1 MHCAG
6 ICVLIV
12 RSSGESRP
20 TEFGALRFKINGVIF
35 AWSETICKSPL
46 LGRTRAGPVCV
57 VVQIALEP
65 VGNLPFRKTLP
76 RVYNGTQFVV
86 LVSVAN
92 MNFVPVLFH

>member
-1 MHCAG
+1 MMDALC
-6 ICVLIV
+6 CVLIV

-57 VVQIALEP
+57 VVQKLWNRWEIYLFGKHSLGCTMEL
-65 VGNLPFRKTLP
+65 NLWF
-76 RVYNGTQFVV
+76 
-86 LVSVAN
+86 
-92 MNFVPVLFH
+92 